1 MLREFSKK
9 NAKAKVEPV
18 PDHFDDEETHVVGR
32 NKCFMEVKRQID
44 IRNKTYLEEKV
55 SGQILRLEIEIM
67 RRNIIRCKKMR
78 FLGIGRGLTAK
89 MRLFSMTSCIF
100 LRLNIFSKMAWQ
112 RVLSNVSTMHW
123 VGLSILF
130 CISKII
136 FIDNDNK

>member
-1 MLREFSKK
+1 
-9 NAKAKVEPV
+9 
-18 PDHFDDEETHVVGR
+18 
-32 NKCFMEVKRQID
+32 
-44 IRNKTYLEEKV
+44 
-55 SGQILRLEIEIM
+55 
-67 RRNIIRCKKMR
+67 MR

-136 FIDNDNK
+136 FIDNDNN

>member
-9 NAKAKVEPV
+9 NAKAKVEHV

-55 SGQILRLEIEIM
+55 SGQILRFDIAIM

-78 FLGIGRGLTAK
+78 FLEIGRGLTAK

-123 VGLSILF
+123 VTYI
-130 CISKII
+130 
-136 FIDNDNK
+136 